1 MIELCGLKGH
11 RIGAATISLR
21 HGNFIENAGGATARE
36 AIELMA
42 EARERVLDR
51 FGVVLE
57 REVELLGELE
67 LPSVGTPPV

>member
-1 MIELCGLKGH
+1 
-11 RIGAATISLR
+11 
-21 HGNFIENAGGATARE
+21 
-36 AIELMA
+36 MA

-67 LPSVGTPPV
+67 LPSVGTLPA

>member
-1 MIELCGLKGH
+1 
-11 RIGAATISLR
+11 
-21 HGNFIENAGGATARE
+21 
-36 AIELMA
+36 MA

-67 LPSVGTPPV
+67 LPPVSADPG